1 WVYHNLAHLIYWAV
15 DRGVIDNLYHAA
27 LPWAFSKISAAFRRL
42 QTGSLSWYLL
52 YAIAGSLVLILLVL
66 L

>member
-1 WVYHNLAHLIYWAV
+1 
-15 DRGVIDNLYHAA
+15 VIDNLYHVA

-66 L
+66 IHL